1 MITINY
7 QIHTQIAKIL
17 NQTAEMTQIQTVV
30 VVEIMTQMTMIMTK
44 SQTRIMIIKTEIETQ
59 IKVICKKF

>member
-17 NQTAEMTQIQTVV
+17 NQTQMEIQTA
-30 VVEIMTQMTMIMTK
+30 EIMTQMTMIMTK
-44 SQTRIMIIKTEIETQ
+44 SQTRIMIIKTEI
-59 IKVICKKF
+59 